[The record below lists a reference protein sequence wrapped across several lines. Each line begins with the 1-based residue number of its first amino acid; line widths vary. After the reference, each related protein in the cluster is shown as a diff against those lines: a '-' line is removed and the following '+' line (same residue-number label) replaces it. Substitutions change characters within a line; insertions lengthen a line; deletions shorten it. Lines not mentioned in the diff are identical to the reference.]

1 MSGGG
6 HVTSAL
12 SQCPLFYGRPI
23 HALVPTCS
31 THRYP
36 AGTAVF
42 DAGER
47 AGHLV
52 VLAAGRVQTHAL
64 RANGDV
70 APIRARRAPDA
81 VVEVGVFATDRTR
94 RVGAT
99 AVTDVEAVL
108 VPRDALIRAAADD
121 AVLAERLLT
130 AIADIASPFEPSSA
144 DVAQRVLGSLRRLAD
159 TFGVRQP
166 DGSVLVGLRVSHTE
180 LGAVVAASRQEV
192 GIALKA
198 LEAAGDIE
206 RLGDYYLV
214 TGASA

>member
-1 MSGGG
+1 
-6 HVTSAL
+6 
-12 SQCPLFYGRPI
+12 
-23 HALVPTCS
+23 
-31 THRYP
+31 
-36 AGTAVF
+36 
-42 DAGER
+42 
-47 AGHLV
+47 
-52 VLAAGRVQTHAL
+52 VQTHAL

-130 AIADIASPFEPSSA
+130 AIADIAAPFEPSSA